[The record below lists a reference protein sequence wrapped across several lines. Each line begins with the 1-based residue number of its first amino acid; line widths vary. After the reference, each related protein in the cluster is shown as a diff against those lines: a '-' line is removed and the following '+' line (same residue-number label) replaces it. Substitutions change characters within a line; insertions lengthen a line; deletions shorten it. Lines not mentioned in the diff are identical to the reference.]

1 MNYQDLFQCLKGVGL
16 MDLSGFALPVSDTG
30 YALYPINCSA
40 GQIDHSIVTMLTNAR
55 NANSKSF
62 LTFFTATPERTY
74 KWLSNFVASDP
85 TRILFALKEMR
96 THRLYG
102 YMGLAYGD
110 RDGKRIEGDA
120 IVRYAEQSEPGLM
133 RLAFLHL
140 VEWIRKSL
148 GFDQIWVRVLSDNPA
163 VSFYKQCNFIV
174 VSEAPLYEIRS
185 SSGELQALAESMT
198 SDADS
203 ISDRTLSYMKY
214 LPSL

>member
-102 YMGLAYGD
+102 YMALRLCG
-110 RDGKRIEGDA
+110 RISISMPITRPFPIA
-120 IVRYAEQSEPGLM
+120 VQ
-133 RLAFLHL
+133 RLA
-140 VEWIRKSL
+140 
-148 GFDQIWVRVLSDNPA
+148 
-163 VSFYKQCNFIV
+163 
-174 VSEAPLYEIRS
+174 
-185 SSGELQALAESMT
+185 
-198 SDADS
+198 
-203 ISDRTLSYMKY
+203 
-214 LPSL
+214 